1 MVCPRLAVLYDSGQV
16 SPVKPLTLLLLLS
29 AAVASAEPVQ
39 LRKNGNIVTF
49 EYITQ
54 DEDTITV
61 QVPGKDSVLTY
72 KWEDLDQEWTRKNS
86 PKVWAE
92 RELLLKP
99 AKDEAMEKK
108 KREQIPEEDPFA
120 KEATPTDTKSLL
132 RNLSVSMFDGL
143 RGVQIT
149 NVEYL
154 LKEGEIEEATF
165 WKAYAELKA
174 ASKPTTTE
182 KAEMADK
189 ADVADKPET
198 PKKAAPTKTY
208 SPKSK
213 TTSKE
218 ATAPKTTQR
227 PDAFKTFEE
236 NAKKDFEADKK
247 TFAAIGY
254 FRLLAEGGVK
264 AKATWAMLR
273 RAPED
278 RKTIVAMLRKYEAL
292 AGELAEKPDAK
303 ASRNDNLA
311 LKKQLQNAADSI
323 EKVNR
328 ETLTMDLRL
337 GNDCQAILSRLP
349 K

>member
-1 MVCPRLAVLYDSGQV
+1 M
-16 SPVKPLTLLLLLS
+16 KPLTLLLLL
-29 AAVASAEPVQ
+29 AATMLTAEPVQ

-72 KWEDLDQEWTRKNS
+72 KWEDLDQEWTKKSS
-86 PKVWAE
+86 PKIWAE

-99 AKDEAMEKK
+99 SKDEAMEKK
-108 KREQIPEEDPFA
+108 KRDQEPEEDPFA

-132 RNLSVSMFDGL
+132 RNLSVTMLDGL
-143 RGVQIT
+143 KGAQIT
-149 NVEYL
+149 NIEYF
-154 LKEGEIEEATF
+154 LKDGAVEEATF
-165 WKAYAELKA
+165 WKTFGELKA
-174 ASKPTTTE
+174 ASKPAPETKEKTEAADKEMTE
-182 KAEMADK
+182 KAE
-189 ADVADKPET
+189 KPET
-198 PKKAAPTKTY
+198 KKATARTKNNANNNT
-208 SPKSK
+208 
-213 TTSKE
+213 
-218 ATAPKTTQR
+218 PKTTQR
-227 PDAFKTFEE
+227 PDQFKTFEE

-247 TFAAIGY
+247 NFSALGY

-264 AKATWAMLR
+264 AKVTWAMLR
-273 RAPED
+273 RAPDD
-278 RKTIVAMLRKYEAL
+278 RKAIVTLLRKYEVM

-311 LKKQLQNAADSI
+311 LKKQLQNAAESI

-328 ETLTMDLRL
+328 DSLAMDLRL
-337 GNDCQAILSRLP
+337 SNDCQALLSRLP

>member
-1 MVCPRLAVLYDSGQV
+1 M
-16 SPVKPLTLLLLLS
+16 KPLAFLLLLS

-72 KWEDLDQEWTRKNS
+72 KWDDLDQEWTRKNS

-99 AKDEAMEKK
+99 AKDEAMDKK
-108 KREQIPEEDPFA
+108 KKEKMPEEDPFA

-132 RNLSVSMFDGL
+132 RNLSVSMYDGL

-154 LKEGEIEEATF
+154 LKEGEVEEGTF
-165 WKAYAELKA
+165 WKAFNELKA
-174 ASKPTTTE
+174 ASKPATVDKETAD
-182 KAEMADK
+182 KADK
-189 ADVADKPET
+189 ADVADKPEKADKPETTKKPT
-198 PKKAAPTKTY
+198 PGKGSGQKG
-208 SPKSK
+208 K
-213 TTSKE
+213 TTTKE
-218 ATAPKTTQR
+218 TTAPKTTQR
-227 PDAFKTFEE
+227 PDNYKTLEE

-247 TFAAIGY
+247 SFAAIGY

-278 RKTIVAMLRKYEAL
+278 RKAIVAMLRKYETL

-311 LKKQLQNAADSI
+311 LKKQLQSAADSI

-328 ETLTMDLRL
+328 ETLVMDLRL
-337 GNDCQAILSRLP
+337 GNDCQTILGRLP

>member
-1 MVCPRLAVLYDSGQV
+1 VRSLA
-16 SPVKPLTLLLLLS
+16 LLLLLS

-72 KWEDLDQEWTRKNS
+72 KWDDLDQEWTKKNS

-99 AKDEAMEKK
+99 AKEEAMEKK
-108 KREQIPEEDPFA
+108 KKEKMPEEDPFA

-132 RNLSVSMFDGL
+132 RNLSVSMYDGL

-154 LKEGEIEEATF
+154 LKEGEVEEGTF
-165 WKAYAELKA
+165 WKAFNELKA
-174 ASKPTTTE
+174 ASKPAAVDKETAD
-182 KAEMADK
+182 KADMADK
-189 ADVADKPET
+189 ADKPDKPEKTDKPET
-198 PKKAAPTKTY
+198 TKKPTPGKGT
-208 SPKSK
+208 SQKGK
-213 TTSKE
+213 GTTTKE
-218 ATAPKTTQR
+218 TSAPKTTQR
-227 PDAFKTFEE
+227 PDAFKTLEE
-236 NAKKDFEADKK
+236 NAKKDYEAEKK
-247 TFAAIGY
+247 SFAAIGY

-278 RKTIVAMLRKYEAL
+278 RKAMVAMLRKYETL

-311 LKKQLQNAADSI
+311 LKKLLQSAGDSI

-328 ETLTMDLRL
+328 ETLVMDIRL
-337 GNDCQAILSRLP
+337 GNDCQSILSRLP

>member
-1 MVCPRLAVLYDSGQV
+1 M
-16 SPVKPLTLLLLLS
+16 KPLTLLLLL
-29 AAVASAEPVQ
+29 AATVLTAEPVQ

-72 KWEDLDQEWTRKNS
+72 KWDDLDQEWTKKNS

-99 AKDEAMEKK
+99 SKDEAMEKK
-108 KREQIPEEDPFA
+108 KREQEPEEDPFA

-132 RNLSVSMFDGL
+132 RNLSVSMLDGL
-143 RGVQIT
+143 KGVQIT
-149 NVEYL
+149 NVEYI

-165 WKAYAELKA
+165 WKTFGELKA
-174 ASKPTTTE
+174 ASKAAAEAKE
-182 KAEMADK
+182 KAEAPDK
-189 ADVADKPET
+189 DMSDKSDKPEV
-198 PKKAAPTKTY
+198 KKTEKVKP
-208 SPKSK
+208 
-213 TTSKE
+213 TTSKTKNNNNNNN
-218 ATAPKTTQR
+218 TAKTTQR
-227 PDAFKTFEE
+227 PDQFKTLEE
-236 NAKKDFEADKK
+236 NAKKDYEAEKK
-247 TFAAIGY
+247 SFSALGY

-273 RAPED
+273 RAPDD
-278 RKTIVAMLRKYEAL
+278 RKAMITMLRKYETM

-303 ASRNDNLA
+303 ASRNENLA
-311 LKKQLQNAADSI
+311 LKKQLQNAAESI

-328 ETLTMDLRL
+328 ETLVMELRL
-337 GNDCQAILSRLP
+337 SNDCQALLSRLP

>member
-1 MVCPRLAVLYDSGQV
+1 VT
-16 SPVKPLTLLLLLS
+16 PVKPLTLLLLLA
-29 AAVASAEPVQ
+29 AAVLTAEPVQ

-54 DEDTITV
+54 DEETITV

-72 KWEDLDQEWTRKNS
+72 KWDDLDQDWTKKNS

-99 AKDEAMEKK
+99 AKEEAMEKK
-108 KREQIPEEDPFA
+108 KKEKEPEEDPFA

-132 RNLSVSMFDGL
+132 RNLSVSMLDGL
-143 RGVQIT
+143 KGVKIT
-149 NVEYL
+149 NVEFI

-165 WKAYAELKA
+165 WKTFGELKA
-174 ASKPTTTE
+174 ASKPAPETKE
-182 KAEMADK
+182 KAELADKADKADKEMADK
-189 ADVADKPET
+189 AEKPEV
-198 PKKAAPTKTY
+198 KKTD
-208 SPKSK
+208 KSK
-213 TTSKE
+213 TTAQKSKNNN
-218 ATAPKTTQR
+218 ANNNTPKTTQR
-227 PDAFKTFEE
+227 PEQYKTLEE
-236 NAKKDFEADKK
+236 NAKKDFEAEKK
-247 TFAAIGY
+247 NFAALGY

-273 RAPED
+273 RAPDD
-278 RKTIVAMLRKYEAL
+278 RQAIVMMLRKYETM

-311 LKKQLQNAADSI
+311 LKKQLQNAAESI

-328 ETLTMDLRL
+328 ETLVMEMRL
-337 GNDCQAILSRLP
+337 SNDCQALLSRLP

>member
-1 MVCPRLAVLYDSGQV
+1 M
-16 SPVKPLTLLLLLS
+16 KPLTLLLLL
-29 AAVASAEPVQ
+29 AAAILPAEPVQ

-72 KWEDLDQEWTRKNS
+72 KWDDLDQEWTKKNS

-99 AKDEAMEKK
+99 AKEEAMEKK
-108 KREQIPEEDPFA
+108 KREKEPEEDPFA

-132 RNLSVSMFDGL
+132 RNLSVSMLDGL
-143 RGVQIT
+143 KGVKIT
-149 NVEYL
+149 NVEFI

-165 WKAYAELKA
+165 WKTYGELKV
-174 ASKPTTTE
+174 ASKPATE
-182 KAEMADK
+182 AKEKPEAADK
-189 ADVADKPET
+189 ADKSDKETGDAAAKPEV
-198 PKKAAPTKTY
+198 KKTDKTKA
-208 SPKSK
+208 SAQKSK
-213 TTSKE
+213 GNNNNNN
-218 ATAPKTTQR
+218 TAKTTQR
-227 PDAFKTFEE
+227 PDQFKTLEE
-236 NAKKDFEADKK
+236 NAKKDYEAEKK
-247 TFAAIGY
+247 NFAALGY

-273 RAPED
+273 RAPDD
-278 RKTIVAMLRKYEAL
+278 RQAMVTMLRKYEAM
-292 AGELAEKPDAK
+292 AAELAEKPDAK
-303 ASRNDNLA
+303 ASRNENLA
-311 LKKQLQNAADSI
+311 LKKQLQNAAESI

-328 ETLTMDLRL
+328 ETLIMDMRL
-337 GNDCQAILSRLP
+337 SNDCQALLSRLP

>member
-1 MVCPRLAVLYDSGQV
+1 
-16 SPVKPLTLLLLLS
+16 VKPLTLLLLL
-29 AAVASAEPVQ
+29 AATMLTAEPVQ

-72 KWEDLDQEWTRKNS
+72 KWEDLDQEWTKKSS

-99 AKDEAMEKK
+99 SKDEAMEKK
-108 KREQIPEEDPFA
+108 KRDQEPEEDPFA

-132 RNLSVSMFDGL
+132 RNLSVSMLDGL
-143 RGVQIT
+143 KGAQIT
-149 NVEYL
+149 NIEYF
-154 LKEGEIEEATF
+154 LKDGAVEEATF
-165 WKAYAELKA
+165 WKTFGELKA
-174 ASKPTTTE
+174 ASKPAPETKEKTEAADKEMTE
-182 KAEMADK
+182 KAE
-189 ADVADKPET
+189 KPET
-198 PKKAAPTKTY
+198 KKATARTKNNANNT
-208 SPKSK
+208 
-213 TTSKE
+213 
-218 ATAPKTTQR
+218 PKTTQR
-227 PDAFKTFEE
+227 PDQFKTFEE

-247 TFAAIGY
+247 NFSALGY

-264 AKATWAMLR
+264 AKVTWAMLR
-273 RAPED
+273 RAPDD
-278 RKTIVAMLRKYEAL
+278 RKAIVTLLRKYEVM

-311 LKKQLQNAADSI
+311 LKKQLQNAAESI

-328 ETLTMDLRL
+328 DSLAMDLRL
-337 GNDCQAILSRLP
+337 SNDCQALLSRLP